1 MFMTT
6 GTDGLD
12 FIYGVE
18 QDDFKLRIFINKLSL
33 TYEQTYIQCK
43 HDIVI

>member
-1 MFMTT
+1 MFITT

-18 QDDFKLRIFINKLSL
+18 QDDFKRIFINKLSL

-43 HDIVI
+43 YDIVI